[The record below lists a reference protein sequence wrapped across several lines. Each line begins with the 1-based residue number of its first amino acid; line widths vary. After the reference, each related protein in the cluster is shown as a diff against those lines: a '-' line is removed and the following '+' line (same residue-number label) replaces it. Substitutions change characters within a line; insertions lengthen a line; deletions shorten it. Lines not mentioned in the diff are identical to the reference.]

1 MSKNDQIRRLIEA
14 IVRKELKQILPE
26 VVPQVVK
33 EVMAGMIMEA
43 AVTPQATQFRGN
55 SEKRIRMTESAR
67 SYVDDESL
75 YEDEVPMASAPRRR
89 PAVEWDGGMGPGR
102 LSTEGFGGG
111 GYAEELNVP
120 TKAATETGNLVP
132 INPNAVPKFII
143 EAMNRNYS
151 GFLKEV
157 GMKTTRHG

>member
-55 SEKRIRMTESAR
+55 SEKRIRMTEASR
-67 SYVDDESL
+67 GYLDEDAYD
-75 YEDEVPMASAPRRR
+75 YEEPPMPAQPRRR
-89 PAVEWDGGMGPGR
+89 PAVEWDGGEGPGMQM
-102 LSTEGFGGG
+102 EGFAGGG
-111 GYAEELNVP
+111 GYSGLNVP

-157 GMKTTRHG
+157 GAKTNRHG

>member
-1 MSKNDQIRRLIEA
+1 
-14 IVRKELKQILPE
+14 
-26 VVPQVVK
+26 
-33 EVMAGMIMEA
+33 
-43 AVTPQATQFRGN
+43 
-55 SEKRIRMTESAR
+55 MTESAR

-75 YEDEVPMASAPRRR
+75 YEDEVPMAPSPRRR
-89 PAVEWDGGMGPGR
+89 PAVEWDGGEGPG
-102 LSTEGFGGG
+102 LAMEGFGGG
-111 GYAEELNVP
+111 GGYAGLNVP

-157 GMKTTRHG
+157 GAKTNRHG